1 MELTVSE
8 GVREM
13 KHSFLMQGAVA
24 AVGVALVCAPV
35 GAQTN
40 KLPPGAVADKI
51 VKTGYG
57 LDKDQ
62 PFAGADP
69 DGTGLPVKEPP
80 PAAVAAAKDA
90 PTPKMADGHI
100 DLTGFWGPA
109 GWGYAVTQGKV
120 TADGKT
126 AFTQRQ
132 EEGPVQTREKA
143 EQLKKRMEGANLPPY
158 RPELVAKVKDL
169 ADHQSMMDPAFTCAP
184 KGFPRVGPP
193 TEIVATTKTIAFLYD
208 TVNSSEQNAFRV
220 IPMDGRG
227 HDITLNPS
235 YYGDSIGHWEGNTL
249 VVDVTNFV
257 DDTWLSQNGT
267 IHSDAMHVIEK
278 LTREGNVITWEI
290 SIDDPKVFTRPWV
303 YSRHLIHGLA
313 SGHALE
319 EAPCVEHDRTHLVN
333 TDRN

>member
-1 MELTVSE
+1 
-8 GVREM
+8 M
-13 KHSFLMQGAVA
+13 KRSFLVQSA
-24 AVGVALVCAPV
+24 AALAAIGLCCAPA
-35 GAQTN
+35 GAQQA
-40 KLPPGAVADKI
+40 KLEPGAVADKI

-69 DGTGLPVKEPP
+69 DGTGLPFKEPP
-80 PAAVAAAKDA
+80 PAAVEEAKKA
-90 PTPKMADGHI
+90 PTPHLPDGHI

-120 TADGKT
+120 SEDGKT

-132 EEGPVQTREKA
+132 EEGPRQTPEKA
-143 EQLKKRMEGANLPPY
+143 AQLKRRMEGANLPPY
-158 RPELVAKVKDL
+158 KPELVAKVKDL
-169 ADHQSMMDPAFTCAP
+169 ADHQSKMDPAFYCAP

-193 TEIVATTKTIAFLYD
+193 TEIVASTKTIAFLYD

-220 IPMDGRG
+220 ISVDGRG

-249 VVDVTNFV
+249 VIDVTNFV

-267 IHSDAMHVIEK
+267 IHSDAMHVVEK
-278 LTREGNVITWEI
+278 LTREGNVIDWQI
-290 SIDDPKVFTRPWV
+290 SIEDPKVFTRPWV

-319 EAPCVEHDRTHLVN
+319 EAPCVEHDGNHLVN

>member
-1 MELTVSE
+1 
-8 GVREM
+8 M
-13 KHSFLMQGAVA
+13 KQTFLRHALAQNLAAVA
-24 AVGVALVCAPV
+24 CVTLACAPAS
-35 GAQTN
+35 AQT
-40 KLPPGAVADKI
+40 KLPPGAIADKV

-69 DGTGLPVKEPP
+69 DGTGLPFKEPP
-80 PAAVAAAKDA
+80 AAAVDEAKRA
-90 PTPKMADGHI
+90 PTPHMPDGKP

-132 EEGPVQTREKA
+132 EDGPRQTPEKA
-143 EQLKKRMEGANLPPY
+143 AQLKKRMEGSNLPPY

-169 ADHQSMMDPAFTCAP
+169 AEHQSKMDPAFYCAP

-193 TEIVATTKTIAFLYD
+193 TEIVASAKTIAFLYD

-220 IPMDGRG
+220 ISVDGRP
-227 HDITLNPS
+227 HDVTLNPS

-249 VVDVTNFV
+249 VIDVTNFV

-267 IHSDAMHVIEK
+267 IHSDAMHVVEK
-278 LTREGNVITWEI
+278 LTREGNVINWEI
-290 SIDDPKVFTRPWV
+290 SIEDPKVFTRPWV

-319 EAPCVEHDRTHLVN
+319 EAPCVEHDGNHLVN

>member
-1 MELTVSE
+1 
-8 GVREM
+8 M
-13 KHSFLMQGAVA
+13 KHSFLMQGVVA
-24 AVGVALVCAPV
+24 AVGVALACAPV

-69 DGTGLPVKEPP
+69 DGTGLPFKEPP
-80 PAAVAAAKDA
+80 PAAVASAKDA
-90 PTPKMADGHI
+90 PTPKLADGHI

-132 EEGPVQTREKA
+132 EEGPVQTKEKA

-158 RPELVAKVKDL
+158 RPELVAKVKNL
-169 ADHQSMMDPAFTCAP
+169 ADHQSTMDPAFTCEP

-193 TEIVATTKTIAFLYD
+193 TEIVASTKTVAFLYD

-220 IPMDGRG
+220 ISLDGRG

-249 VVDVTNFV
+249 VIDVTNFV

-267 IHSDAMHVIEK
+267 VHSDAMHVIEK

-290 SIDDPKVFTRPWV
+290 SIEDPKVFTRPWV
-303 YSRHLIHGLA
+303 YTRHLIHGLA

>member
-1 MELTVSE
+1 
-8 GVREM
+8 M
-13 KHSFLMQGAVA
+13 KRSSFLHASVA
-24 AVGVALVCAPV
+24 IAGMVLTGGLAS
-35 GAQTN
+35 AQTN
-40 KLPPGAVADKI
+40 KLPPGAIADKV

-69 DGTGLPVKEPP
+69 DGTGLPFKEPP
-80 PAAVAAAKDA
+80 PQAVAQAKDA
-90 PTPKMADGHI
+90 PTPKLSDGHI

-120 TADGKT
+120 SADGKT

-132 EEGPVQTREKA
+132 EDGPNQTPEKA
-143 EQLKKRMEGANLPPY
+143 AQLKKRMEGANLPPY

-169 ADHQSMMDPAFTCAP
+169 ADHQSKMDPAFYCAP

-193 TEIVATTKTIAFLYD
+193 TEIVASAKTIAFLYD

-220 IPMDGRG
+220 ISMDGRG
-227 HDITLNPS
+227 HDVTLNPS

-267 IHSDAMHVIEK
+267 IHSDAMHVVEK

-290 SIDDPKVFTRPWV
+290 SIEDPKVFTRPWV
-303 YSRHLIHGLA
+303 YTRHLIHGLA

-319 EAPCVEHDRTHLVN
+319 EAPCVEHDGNHLVN